1 MGSFI
6 RETNG
11 NSIYN
16 DQVEKKYNVFWG
28 LNGLVRNLQILNIQD
43 KNENGV
49 YIIIGKSLKKELVE
63 VRR

>member
-1 MGSFI
+1 M
-6 RETNG
+6 EN
-11 NSIYN
+11 
-16 DQVEKKYNVFWG
+16 KYNVFWG